1 MELCSVQDVARD
13 TATCLL
19 TSLHLPAYLPT
30 SLPTYLPTTQLI
42 VKFEDIDSLKL
53 YMSEHHESIMQEFE
67 PKITALATTEL
78 KQQNFVYDDI
88 E

>member
-1 MELCSVQDVARD
+1 MLAYLL
-13 TATCLL
+13 TCLL
-19 TSLHLPAYLPT
+19 TCVLH
-30 SLPTYLPTTQLI
+30 QLI